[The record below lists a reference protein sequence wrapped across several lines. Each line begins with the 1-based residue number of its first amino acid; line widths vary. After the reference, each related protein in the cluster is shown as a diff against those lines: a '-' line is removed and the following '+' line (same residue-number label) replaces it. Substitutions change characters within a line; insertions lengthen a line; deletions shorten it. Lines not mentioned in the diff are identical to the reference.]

1 MKKYLP
7 FILLGAGLL
16 MSFNSSIT
24 GLVSPASL
32 DIKISK
38 PPVVMPALYKVYANE
53 DALEGKYSLFKMVI
67 TNNSSVPAKNV
78 EVTYKMSGFLD
89 WTTAKKIPLI
99 QPGQTVVVNAYPK
112 FEDKIVEKTTTSKE
126 TVNTVV
132 KGSNVSAIENDFSI
146 PVKGRNEFMYTF
158 LPSDEI
164 RTPDEYF
171 DNMQTVACY
180 VTPEDPIIKYFT
192 QQIQEKVLK
201 GETASVTNSEKES
214 VRFLQGIYYATLV
227 SHMVYSG
234 TTGVPVSLSD
244 VNSIVQSIRLPREV
258 ISGKTG
264 LCIELSILYASIM
277 MSAGMDPIIY
287 MIPGHAYPG
296 FKVNG
301 SYYAI
306 EATAI
311 GGEGRGNSGTPDAAL
326 QQGMKQLAEFF
337 QKANAGDPRYFVVD
351 VRNAIKNG
359 ALAIELKDDQF
370 LRQKVDEIAKS
381 FTSGAISQTPQV
393 NNANAGGG
401 NQGGGGG
408 NDGGGNGGGGNDGG
422 GNGGG
427 GGGNGGGSTVPSGY
441 KAYNGVLKFAYP
453 SSWSVKAK
461 SAQIP
466 ELKTVIYSRDGM
478 ANAEVYSFSGTNSPE
493 AALNYLNQYV
503 SSAYGGGLQYQK
515 SGSAGGY
522 QVYNGNTSIPNVIS
536 INWVA
541 AFKPQGNNKLAGLIL
556 GTNAQSGNKYQSTI
570 SNILNTL
577 Q

>member
-287 MIPGHAYPG
+287 MIPGHA
-296 FKVNG
+296 
-301 SYYAI
+301 
-306 EATAI
+306 
-311 GGEGRGNSGTPDAAL
+311 
-326 QQGMKQLAEFF
+326 
-337 QKANAGDPRYFVVD
+337 
-351 VRNAIKNG
+351 
-359 ALAIELKDDQF
+359 
-370 LRQKVDEIAKS
+370 
-381 FTSGAISQTPQV
+381 
-393 NNANAGGG
+393 
-401 NQGGGGG
+401 
-408 NDGGGNGGGGNDGG
+408 
-422 GNGGG
+422 
-427 GGGNGGGSTVPSGY
+427 
-441 KAYNGVLKFAYP
+441 
-453 SSWSVKAK
+453 
-461 SAQIP
+461 
-466 ELKTVIYSRDGM
+466 
-478 ANAEVYSFSGTNSPE
+478 
-493 AALNYLNQYV
+493 
-503 SSAYGGGLQYQK
+503 
-515 SGSAGGY
+515 
-522 QVYNGNTSIPNVIS
+522 
-536 INWVA
+536 
-541 AFKPQGNNKLAGLIL
+541 
-556 GTNAQSGNKYQSTI
+556 
-570 SNILNTL
+570 
-577 Q
+577 